1 MKKHRT
7 PKPTSAK
14 PLSPENNGATQG
26 LAKPPK
32 PSSRWRL
39 PILIAVLFAVAFFA
53 WRQSSYR
60 QRFQSIETNL
70 AAFENPK
77 ALEEIRSLETTFG
90 KSAQLHLLA
99 ARAHRQADE
108 HQAFIKEI
116 ELAKQLGATPKK
128 IDAEVLLD
136 QVQSGRLKDSPT
148 AIGKW
153 LEDHPEDFE
162 SGARALVLGLF
173 KQQDFD
179 AAIAFLTA
187 WEAQNPNSPAI
198 PLLRSMLHIS
208 KREWKLALN
217 QLEPALEKHPT
228 YVPLYLQA
236 ATAYD
241 GEQNFPQAEKAL
253 ERYLQSIPKDLDA
266 WLKYS
271 EVLRKLGKSSIAL
284 DLLYKHVPPE
294 SRTASLQLQLAK
306 LLLDSDHLQP
316 TIDSLSRLSQLWPE
330 DIEIASTMSQAYQRL
345 GDDLQAKRYAQIA
358 QDGQQATG
366 EVDRLLF
373 ELLNNPNRSAENCF
387 RLGHILLHK
396 QSRENGLYWL
406 SAALQINP
414 NYEPAKQDLA
424 LYYQR
429 VKQPFA
435 DPRDTSAPTKKST
448 PKPSATA
455 TAEPNTNKLSTLRF
469 REIQTEIPNTVFLD
483 GSEQNFFS
491 LVETTGGGSA
501 LIDFDSDG
509 QLDVLCA
516 TGGSIDIPNKKLPG
530 NRGALMRHV
539 GNFQFLPA
547 TAQACIDLSAS
558 YNSAIIAGD
567 YDNDGFTDF
576 LATGYHGTQWFHNQG
591 DGTFESVPMLE
602 ESTWSSSAA
611 FADLDSDGDLDLY
624 VVHYANWSF
633 DNHPSCP
640 SQNDP
645 NQRDYCGPSDFEGLL
660 DSVYENTGDG
670 KFIPHTPEGFST
682 TPLRGLGVLAADL
695 DGDRRTDLYITNDVE
710 PNLLYKNEGPFE
722 WTEMARRAGVATN
735 DQGRAEGSM
744 GISLGDYNNDARFD
758 LWVTNYADEFCALYR
773 ASGPMSFSYASNA
786 ARIPATD
793 EQSVSWGTA
802 FHDLDLDGDEDIVV
816 INGHLERFA
825 KYHDQRP
832 QILENYEAN
841 RFALS
846 ALDSPFFQSPIEGR
860 GLATGDF
867 DRDGLVDLA
876 VTRIGAPLAIV
887 RNESTASNTT
897 AVDKSSANTIAVNSQ
912 SDKVDGQALRV
923 RLIGTLSNRD
933 AIGTVA
939 KLSIGDRT
947 WIRQC
952 ISGSSYASTSEN
964 VLHFGIPPSSLGKP
978 ATLQILWP
986 SGQDSLINV
995 EQLHSEILVIENS
1008 ELHSTQPLKKSNP

>member
-7 PKPTSAK
+7 PKPSSANLQQ
-14 PLSPENNGATQG
+14 PQNDSATQG
-26 LAKPPK
+26 LSKPRK
-32 PSSRWRL
+32 PLNLWRL
-39 PILIAVLFAVAFFA
+39 PILIAVLLALAFFA

-60 QRFQSIETNL
+60 QKLQSVETNL
-70 AAFENPK
+70 TAFENPK
-77 ALEEIRSLETTFG
+77 ALEEIRSLESTFG

-108 HQAFIKEI
+108 PQAFLKEI
-116 ELAKQLGATPKK
+116 ELAKQLGAAPKE
-128 IDAEVLLD
+128 IDAEVLLE
-136 QVQSGRLKDSPT
+136 QAQSGRLKDTPG

-173 KQQDFD
+173 KQQSFTP
-179 AAIAFLTA
+179 AVAFLNA
-187 WEAQNPNSPAI
+187 WESQNPNSPAI

-217 QLEPALEKHPT
+217 QLEPALEKNPT

-241 GEQNFPQAEKAL
+241 GEQNFPKAEKAL
-253 ERYLQSIPKDLDA
+253 DRYLQSIPNDRDA

-271 EVLRKLGKSSIAL
+271 EVLRKLGKSPLAL

-294 SRTASLQLQLAK
+294 SRTPSLQLQLAK
-306 LLLDSDHLQP
+306 LLLDAEHLQP

-345 GDDLQAKRYAQIA
+345 GDDIQAKRYAQIA
-358 QDGQQATG
+358 QEGQQATG
-366 EVDRLLF
+366 EVDKLLF
-373 ELLNNPNRSAENCF
+373 ELLNNPNRSAEDCF

-406 SAALQINP
+406 GAALQINP

-424 LYYQR
+424 LYNQR
-429 VKQPFA
+429 AKQSFV

-448 PKPSATA
+448 PNPPAST
-455 TAEPNTNKLSTLRF
+455 TAESNTNKLSKLRF
-469 REIQTEIPNTVFLD
+469 REIQTGILNTEFLD

-491 LVETTGGGSA
+491 LVETTGGGCA

-509 QLDVLCA
+509 QLDVLSA

-530 NRGALMRHV
+530 NRGVLMRHI
-539 GNFQFLPA
+539 GNFQFLSA
-547 TAQACIDLSAS
+547 TAQACIDLSTS

-576 LATGYHGTQWFHNQG
+576 LATGFHGTQWFHNQG
-591 DGTFESVPMLE
+591 DGTFEYVPMLD
-602 ESTWSSSAA
+602 ESSWSSSAA
-611 FADLDSDGDLDLY
+611 FVDLDSDGDLDLY

-645 NQRDYCGPSDFEGLL
+645 NQRDYCGPSDFKGLL

-682 TPLRGLGVLAADL
+682 TPLRGLGVLAVDI
-695 DGDRRTDLYITNDVE
+695 DGDRRTDLYVTNDVE

-744 GISLGDYNNDARFD
+744 GIALGDYNNDARFD

-802 FHDLDLDGDEDIVV
+802 LHDLDLDGDEDIVV

-846 ALDSPFFQSPIEGR
+846 ALDSPFFQSPAQGR

-887 RNESTASNTT
+887 RNESTSLNTT
-897 AVDKSSANTIAVNSQ
+897 AAIKSASSTQ

-923 RLIGTLSNRD
+923 RLVGTLSNRD

-939 KLSIGDRT
+939 KLSIGERT

-952 ISGSSYASTSEN
+952 TSGSSYASTPEN
-964 VLHFGIPPSSLGKP
+964 VLHFGIPPSCLGQP
-978 ATLQILWP
+978 ATLQVLWP
-986 SGQDSLINV
+986 SGQDSLVNV
-995 EQLHSEILVIENS
+995 EQLHSEILVIENFQ
-1008 ELHSTQPLKKSNP
+1008 LHSSEPLKKSSN